1 MDAIPLLFVV
11 LTATTIS
18 SLLASCAAIL
28 WLRVSA
34 STFPTN
40 RLKSLELQAA
50 DLQSASDILHAAHKK
65 MYARLAMRESRERAK
80 DSEVPIEADVEPS
93 ARKAELRRILGLY
106 GPDAAR
112 VAQNL
117 HRKTGSE

>member
-18 SLLASCAAIL
+18 SLLAAFAAIS

-34 STFPTN
+34 STFPMN
-40 RLKSLELQAA
+40 RLKSLELQVD
-50 DLQSASDILHAAHKK
+50 DLKSGADILHKAHQK

-80 DSEVPIEADVEPS
+80 DSEVPIEADADPY
-93 ARKAELRRILGLY
+93 ARKAELRRKLGLY
-106 GPDAAR
+106 GPN
-112 VAQNL
+112 AQANAQRI
-117 HRKTGSE
+117 HSNKGSE